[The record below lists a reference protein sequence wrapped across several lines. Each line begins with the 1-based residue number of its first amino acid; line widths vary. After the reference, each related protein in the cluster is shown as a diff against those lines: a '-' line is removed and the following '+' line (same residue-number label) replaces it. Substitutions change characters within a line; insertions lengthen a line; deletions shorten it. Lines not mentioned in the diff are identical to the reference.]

1 MLAWEGA
8 ALTSLGG
15 QSPHMN
21 PLSTLYPVSLILT
34 TVPVPYPP
42 TPTPHIISLHP
53 RIELL
58 LRFEPDWPQKVQL
71 RDLYLRNAL
80 PVLVCGACSDQAEGS
95 VPIESCQLVVITPF
109 YRLRKGK
116 LLRLCHLSHSG
127 GQTGI

>member
-8 ALTSLGG
+8 ALTSLRG
-15 QSPHMN
+15 QSPHMDA
-21 PLSTLYPVSLILT
+21 PSTLPCEPDT
-34 TVPVPYPP
+34 TVLVPYPP

-127 GQTGI
+127 RQAGI